1 MNILFVNACVHPES
15 RTKKLADYFLSKI
28 DGDIKEIN
36 LNEEKIPPLNMETL
50 IYRTRLTE
58 EMNFDEAIFKYA
70 HCYANA
76 DLIVVAA
83 PYWDLSFPAVLKT
96 YIENINVN
104 GIVFKY
110 DEKGNVIGLC
120 KAQRLVY
127 ITTAGGKISHE
138 YGFEYM
144 KSIAQ
149 DFHGIENVDYIKAE
163 ELDIIGSDVDKILQK
178 AKEKIDKLVE
188 KEFDE

>member
-15 RTKKLADYFLSKI
+15 RTKKLAGYFLKQI
-28 DGDIKEIN
+28 NGNIKEIN
-36 LNEEKIPPLNMETL
+36 LNEERIPPLNKETL
-50 IYRTRLTE
+50 MYRTKLTE

-70 HCYANA
+70 NDYADA
-76 DLIVVAA
+76 DLIVIAA
-83 PYWDLSFPAVLKT
+83 PYWDLSFPAALKI

-120 KAQRLVY
+120 NADKLVY

-138 YGFEYM
+138 YGFEYI

-149 DFHGIENVDYIKAE
+149 DFHGIKNVNYIKAE
-163 ELDIIGSDVDKILQK
+163 ELDIIGSDVEEILKK
-178 AKEKIDKLVE
+178 AEEKIDKLIQ
-188 KEFDE
+188 KEFKE

>member
-15 RTKKLADYFLSKI
+15 RTKRLADYFLKQI
-28 DGDIKEIN
+28 NGDIKEIN
-36 LNEEKIPPLNMETL
+36 LNEEKIPPLNKETL
-50 IYRTRLTE
+50 MYRTRLTE

-70 HCYANA
+70 HDYANA
-76 DLIVVAA
+76 DLIVIAA
-83 PYWDLSFPAVLKT
+83 PYWDLSFPSALKI

-110 DEKGNVIGLC
+110 DERGNVIGLC
-120 KAQRLVY
+120 NAGKLVY

-138 YGFEYM
+138 YGFEYI

-149 DFHGIENVDYIKAE
+149 DFHGIKNVDYIKAE
-163 ELDIIGSDVDKILQK
+163 ELDIIGSDVEEILK
-178 AKEKIDKLVE
+178 KTKEKIDKLIQ
-188 KEFDE
+188 KEF

>member
-15 RTKKLADYFLSKI
+15 RTKRLADYFLSKI

-50 IYRTRLTE
+50 MYRTRLTE

-70 HCYANA
+70 NDYAKA
-76 DLIVVAA
+76 DMIVVAA
-83 PYWDLSFPAVLKT
+83 PYWDLSFPSVLKI

-110 DEKGNVIGLC
+110 DDKGDVIGLC
-120 KAQRLVY
+120 NAKNLVY
-127 ITTAGGKISHE
+127 ITTAGGEINHE
-138 YGFEYM
+138 YGFEYI
-144 KSIAQ
+144 KSVAQ

-188 KEFDE
+188 KEFKE